1 MDDLITVIVP
11 VYNVAGY
18 LERSIGSLL
27 NQSYKNL
34 EVIAVD
40 DGSTDDSL
48 EVLEN
53 LAKRDKR
60 LRVIHQKN
68 GGVTRARF
76 TGIEVASGEWIGFVD
91 GDDEI
96 EQDMYERLLQNA
108 KKYNADISHCG
119 YQMIFPDRIDYY
131 YNTGRIIL
139 QDQPS
144 ALMDLIKGTF
154 VEPGLCN
161 KLFNRKV
168 FQWLLKYEKM
178 DFTIKNTEDLLMNF
192 YLFRESNCAIYE
204 DWCPYHY
211 IMRKNSASHNST
223 SKHKLLDPIRVTKRL
238 LSETADSSELN
249 RLLKTKYIRQLISL
263 ATLNTNNELMFI
275 DFYRRKA
282 LVKLRKMIPK
292 VLLSSNYSFKLKC
305 MMLLTGFSPSLFRVI
320 HCVHLKITG
329 LDKKYRVE

>member
-27 NQSYKNL
+27 NQSYKKL

-48 EVLEN
+48 CVLEN
-53 LAKRDKR
+53 LAEGDKR

-119 YQMIFPDRIDYY
+119 YQMVFPDRVDYY

-161 KLFNRKV
+161 KLFSKRV
-168 FQWLLKYEKM
+168 LQLLMKNEKM
-178 DFTIKNTEDLLMNF
+178 DFTIKNTEDLLMNY

-211 IMRKNSASHNST
+211 IMRKNSASHNNP
-223 SKHKLLDPIRVTKRL
+223 SKHMLLDPIRVTKRL

-249 RLLKTKYIRQLISL
+249 RLLKIKYVRQLISL
-263 ATLNTNNELMFI
+263 ATLNTNKELKFI
-275 DFYRRKA
+275 DFYKRKA

-292 VLLSSNYSFKLKC
+292 VLRSNNYSFKLKC
-305 MMLLTGFSPSLFRVI
+305 MMLLTGLSPSLFHVI